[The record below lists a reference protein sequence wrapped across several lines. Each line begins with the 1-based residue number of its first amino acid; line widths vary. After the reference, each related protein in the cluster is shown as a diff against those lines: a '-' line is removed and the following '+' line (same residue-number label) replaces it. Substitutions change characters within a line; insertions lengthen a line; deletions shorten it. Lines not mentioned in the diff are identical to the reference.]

1 MKKPEKIGLDFEVD
15 RLTNSIENIVTG
27 DSFSTDITIISISDL
42 KTVTKKNGWQFD
54 WKLEL
59 KQPERDV
66 YKLTIVNNQS
76 VIQGLVSLEVKSAPQ
91 RALALR
97 ADVTSAA
104 SVDEVVRRAV
114 EAFGRIDI
122 LHNNVGM
129 TLMGGPTDI
138 DEAAWQRS
146 LDINVGSVYRTARAV
161 LPHMLARKSGVI
173 INISSLAAIRWGG
186 YPYFAYYA
194 AKAAVNQATV
204 ALAMQYA
211 RQGIRANAI
220 LPGAIDTPLI
230 YRELSGQY
238 KSVEEMREARNRAVP
253 TGRMGTAWDIANA
266 AVFLASDEASFI
278 NGVCLPVDGGQS
290 CSVVAGS

>member
-1 MKKPEKIGLDFEVD
+1 VKRLKDKVTLVFGAGSSGPGWGNGKAAAVAYAREGALVAAIDLDKAAALETAA
-15 RLTNSIENIVTG
+15 LIEGEGHRV
-27 DSFSTDITIISISDL
+27 
-42 KTVTKKNGWQFD
+42 
-54 WKLEL
+54 
-59 KQPERDV
+59 
-66 YKLTIVNNQS
+66 
-76 VIQGLVSLEVKSAPQ
+76 
-91 RALALR
+91 LAVR
-97 ADVTSAA
+97 ADVTNSD
-104 SVDEVVRRAV
+104 SVNEAVRQAL

-129 TLMGGPTDI
+129 TLMGGPPDI

-146 LDINVGSVYRTARAV
+146 MDINVGSIYRTTRAV
-161 LPHMLARKSGVI
+161 LPQMLSQRGGVI

-204 ALAMQYA
+204 ALALQYA

-230 YRELSGQY
+230 YREISGQY
-238 KSVEEMREARNRAVP
+238 QSVEEMREARNQAVP
-253 TGRMGTAWDIANA
+253 TGKMGTAWDIAHA

-290 CSVVAGS
+290 CSITTGR